1 MATPR
6 RIAASLICVLIVAS
20 VILYLFL
27 SGQLGWMDPDLSI
40 VIISLLGLITVSLS
54 VSLGLKLTRRP
65 KKRCVSLCQR

>member
-20 VILYLFL
+20 VIIYLFL

-65 KKRCVSLCQR
+65 KKDV

>member
-20 VILYLFL
+20 VIIYLFL